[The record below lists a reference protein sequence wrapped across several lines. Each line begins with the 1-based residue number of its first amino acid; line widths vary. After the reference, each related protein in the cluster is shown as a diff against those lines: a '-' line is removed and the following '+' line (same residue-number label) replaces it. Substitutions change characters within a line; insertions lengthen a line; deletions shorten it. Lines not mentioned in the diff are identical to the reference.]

1 MGNEVLNLLQN
12 KAGPTVYFAVYQRVR
27 QQVLKVR
34 EERRSKQALL
44 AVTDPTLAAKRK
56 LDKKKKTLEAKKK
69 RRVRF

>member
-1 MGNEVLNLLQN
+1 
-12 KAGPTVYFAVYQRVR
+12 
-27 QQVLKVR
+27 VLKVR